1 MSHTRSQSLGRVSAA
16 PRRTRRPGRPAGAS
30 GDRTRERVLVA
41 AVETFARTGLAGTSV
56 RDIARRARIR
66 VSTLYHYY
74 PSKEALY
81 HAVQERVHAQ
91 VRDLVLTTLGRG
103 RDFKTTTATAIRELF
118 DFFLHNPAYVRL
130 GYRTALEGRPGTLA
144 DDRIAERWLGLLE
157 GTLGPPQVR
166 GEVKAVDPVLLM
178 LTIDALVHWHI
189 IADGLYRRML
199 GKGLD
204 DAELAHRVREHVT
217 AVALRTLGLDD

>member
-1 MSHTRSQSLGRVSAA
+1 VSTARRRS
-16 PRRTRRPGRPAGAS
+16 RRPGRPAGAN
-30 GDRTRERVLVA
+30 GDRTRERILGA

-91 VRDLVLTTLGRG
+91 VREIVVATLGRG
-103 RDFKTTTATAIRELF
+103 RDIRETAGTAIRVLF
-118 DFFLHNPAYVRL
+118 DFFLRNRAYVRL

-144 DDRIAERWLGLLE
+144 DERIAERWLGLLE
-157 GTLGPPQVR
+157 GTLAPGQVR
-166 GEVKAVDPVLLM
+166 GEVKPVDPVLLM
-178 LTIDALVHWHI
+178 LTIDGLVHWQI
-189 IADGLYRRML
+189 IADGLYERML

-204 DAELAHRVREHVT
+204 DPELAKRVREHVT
-217 AVALRTLGLDD
+217 QVALRTLGLD

>member
-1 MSHTRSQSLGRVSAA
+1 MSAA
-16 PRRTRRPGRPAGAS
+16 PRRARRPGRPAGAN

-66 VSTLYHYY
+66 VSTLYHYF

-91 VRDLVLTTLGRG
+91 VRELVLATLGRG
-103 RDFKTTTATAIRELF
+103 RDLKENTATAIRELF
-118 DFFLHNPAYVRL
+118 DFFLRNPAVVRL

-144 DDRIAERWLGLLE
+144 DERIAERWLGLLD
-157 GTLGPPQVR
+157 GTLGPSRVR
-166 GEVKAVDPVLLM
+166 GEVKDVDPVLLM

-189 IADGLYRRML
+189 IADGLYRRLL

-204 DAELAHRVREHVT
+204 DAALAHRVREHVT
-217 AVALRTLGLDD
+217 AVALRTLGLD

>member
-1 MSHTRSQSLGRVSAA
+1 MSATQ
-16 PRRTRRPGRPAGAS
+16 RRARRPGRPAGAN
-30 GDRTRERVLVA
+30 GDRTRERVLLA

-66 VSTLYHYY
+66 VSTLYHYF

-91 VRDLVLTTLGRG
+91 VRELVLTTLGRG
-103 RDFKTTTATAIRELF
+103 LDLKDNTATAIRALF
-118 DFFLHNPAYVRL
+118 DFFLRNPAYVRL

-144 DDRIAERWLGLLE
+144 DERIAERWLGLLE
-157 GTLGPPQVR
+157 GTLGPSQVR
-166 GEVKAVDPVLLM
+166 GEVKDVDPVLLM

-204 DAELAHRVREHVT
+204 DATLAHRVREHVT

>member
-1 MSHTRSQSLGRVSAA
+1 MI
-16 PRRTRRPGRPAGAS
+16 
-30 GDRTRERVLVA
+30 A

-91 VRDLVLTTLGRG
+91 VRELVLTTLGRG
-103 RDFKTTTATAIRELF
+103 RDFKTTAGTAIRELF
-118 DFFLHNPAYVRL
+118 DFFLRNPAYVRL

-144 DDRIAERWLGLLE
+144 DERIAERWLGLLE
-157 GTLGPPQVR
+157 GTLGPSQVR
-166 GEVKAVDPVLLM
+166 GEVKDVDPVLLM

-204 DAELAHRVREHVT
+204 DPELAHRVREHVT